1 MRNGKII
8 SHYPNFDRH
17 QRVVRRR
24 GERIEEGKKGEVRT
38 RCEISLTSLTWERTK
53 RRRKESRRKDNV
65 YMIMAS
71 WESSA
76 CMFFNVHFKKHTQIK
91 SLHRFSVFTVMY
103 F

>member
-17 QRVVRRR
+17 QRAVRRQ

-53 RRRKESRRKDNV
+53 RRRRKESRRKDIV

-71 WESSA
+71 WEFF
-76 CMFFNVHFKKHTQIK
+76 CMHVSECTLQE
-91 SLHRFSVFTVMY
+91 TY
-103 F
+103 TD